1 MVFLHKGARCL
12 KGSITVE
19 AVLLVPVVVM
29 VMIALMFS
37 SFYLHDRV
45 VCQTVLE
52 KHAQRQERIRK
63 HPVDV
68 EKGSVQYDKLTDSVI
83 LGDIIVTK
91 EEKEALSGRIQEE
104 LTKRLWI
111 GTVQNVSCE
120 ISGISVKANAVIT
133 TRLPMKGLMNYL
145 GGLKEKVTFTVKAP
159 IHNPE
164 ELVRAYSALQREN
177 ERKD

>member
-1 MVFLHKGARCL
+1 MVSLYKKIMFW

-52 KHAQRQERIRK
+52 KHVQRQERLRK
-63 HPVDV
+63 HPVEE
-68 EKGSVQYDKLTDSVI
+68 EKGKIQYDRLNDSVV

-91 EEKEALSGRIQEE
+91 EEKSGLSKRIQEE
-104 LTKRLWI
+104 LKRRLWI
-111 GTVQNVSCE
+111 GNVLNVSCE
-120 ISGISVKANAVIT
+120 ISVISVTGEAVIV
-133 TRLPMKGLMNYL
+133 TRLPMRGLMKYL
-145 GGLKEKVTFTVKAP
+145 GGFQEEASFTVKAP
-159 IHNPE
+159 VHNPE
-164 ELVRAYSALQREN
+164 ELVRAYTAVKKE
-177 ERKD
+177 D